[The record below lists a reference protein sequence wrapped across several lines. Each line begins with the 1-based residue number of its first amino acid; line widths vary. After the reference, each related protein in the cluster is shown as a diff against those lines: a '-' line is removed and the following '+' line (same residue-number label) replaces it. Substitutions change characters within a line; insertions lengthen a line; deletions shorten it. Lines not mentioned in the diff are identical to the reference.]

1 MKFLFDALG
10 YIILGI
16 VFIFLLAWLIPMIL

>member
-1 MKFLFDALG
+1 MKFLLDALG